1 VILERRRSNDDA
13 SGSGIERGG
22 GDFLAPEATGDFD
35 PNAVADGLDDL
46 TDHGGMRWRSIA
58 GTVEIDDMKPAS
70 AGVREPP
77 GDGDGLRGE
86 GGLAGEIALLQ
97 ANDTP
102 SPEVD
107 RREDIEPPCRIHGA
121 MLSY

>member
-1 VILERRRSNDDA
+1 
-13 SGSGIERGG
+13 
-22 GDFLAPEATGDFD
+22 
-35 PNAVADGLDDL
+35 
-46 TDHGGMRWRSIA
+46 
-58 GTVEIDDMKPAS
+58 
-70 AGVREPP
+70 
-77 GDGDGLRGE
+77 
-86 GGLAGEIALLQ
+86 LQ